1 MLAQLLVE
9 RVVGLALHFRHELR
23 EHHHDVVDDVA
34 VTLPEEAGEDGL
46 AHGFFQLVQPMGG
59 RFADL
64 VEERPL
70 IVAVQPREV
79 KVEDAR
85 LLDQPEL
92 PDGDPHRF
100 HRGVAGIGL
109 DRVEW

>member
-1 MLAQLLVE
+1 MAEPDRLDQLNPNDLIFAESFPFHAEFSMV
-9 RVVGLALHFRHELR
+9 F
-23 EHHHDVVDDVA
+23 
-34 VTLPEEAGEDGL
+34 LPE
-46 AHGFFQLVQPMGG
+46 HSMGG

-79 KVEDAR
+79 QVEDAR
-85 LLDQPEL
+85 LPDQPEL